1 MRAGSLVALTGD
13 IDDGME
19 DFDTCI
25 RPLAEMLSACQTRM
39 TIPVTAAALPLN
51 PRKIGYLAESGH
63 EITGH
68 GDVHIPFRGPI
79 EAQVERLRAM
89 KRTFLEILGFEPVG
103 FRAPYM
109 AHDSNLYTA
118 LSLEGFMYDSSRVA
132 VDPVAYLRYSLTN
145 RSFLPRQEGFA
156 FPRALIRYLF
166 RASSPMPLVVAKGIV
181 ELPVSEFDDWFLLD
195 APHGPRLAGDR
206 ERKILDIWLEA
217 SRHFGSRRHVC
228 VIQAHPKR
236 MSPTRLKII
245 EEFVDEVT
253 DSGHELVTLREM
265 ASRTIHGDTNVGPQ

>member
-1 MRAGSLVALTGD
+1 MRTGSLVALTGD

-39 TIPVTAAALPLN
+39 TIPVTAAALHLN
-51 PRKIGYLAESGH
+51 SRKIGCLAESGH

-68 GDVHIPFRGPI
+68 GDVHIPFRGPV

-103 FRAPYM
+103 FRAPYL

-118 LSLEGFMYDSSRVA
+118 LSLERFMYDSSRLA

-145 RSFLPRQEGFA
+145 RSSPPRQEDFPS
-156 FPRALIRYLF
+156 PRARFPSLF
-166 RASSPMPLVVAKGIV
+166 PPSSPTPRFVPRGFVD
-181 ELPVSEFDDWFLLD
+181 LPFSEFDVGFFPALPLV
-195 APHGPRLAGDR
+195 PR
-206 ERKILDIWLEA
+206 WP
-217 SRHFGSRRHVC
+217 S
-228 VIQAHPKR
+228 
-236 MSPTRLKII
+236 
-245 EEFVDEVT
+245 
-253 DSGHELVTLREM
+253 
-265 ASRTIHGDTNVGPQ
+265 